1 MKLAPWIQTL
11 LGIEMKKGSAIYY
24 RDKDGSTFPGV
35 VLDIKTKVKI
45 RINGLNGDREI
56 WAKKSNVE
64 LQSDN
69 P

>member
-11 LGIEMKKGSAIYY
+11 LGIDMKIGDPIYY
-24 RDKDGSTFPGV
+24 YNKNGDCLPGE
-35 VLDIKTKVKI
+35 VLKITTRVKI
-45 RINGLNGDREI
+45 RINDVNGDREI
-56 WAKKSNVE
+56 WAKKNHVE

>member
-1 MKLAPWIQTL
+1 
-11 LGIEMKKGSAIYY
+11 MKKGSAIYY

>member
-11 LGIEMKKGSAIYY
+11 LEIDMKKGSPIYY
-24 RDKDGSTFPGV
+24 RDRDGSSFPGV
-35 VLDIKTKVKI
+35 VLDIRKNVKI
-45 RINGLNGDREI
+45 RINHTNGNRVI
-56 WAKKSNVE
+56 WAKRSNVE